1 MLTSFIATLPPG
13 AAMFLAAFAL
23 PFLPSTARHLWMLLA
38 IATSA
43 LTLTV
48 GYGDHLTW
56 QVFGVQLV
64 LYRADNLTFP
74 FSLIFHIA
82 AVLMVIYSWHL
93 KQWQELMAQ
102 LAYAGA
108 AILAVHAGDLLTL
121 FFWWEATAL
130 TSVFIILAAKTRAA
144 EKAAWRYLMA
154 QVTSG
159 VLLLG
164 GAALWVMESGSLAFT
179 SFAPNGELAGWGSVF
194 ILLAF
199 GVKAAFPLL
208 NAWLQDAY
216 PEATPTGTVALSA
229 FTTKLAIYAL
239 MRGFPGV
246 EMLIWIG
253 AVMTAFPVFFAVIE
267 NDLRR
272 VLSFSLNN
280 QLGFMV
286 VAVGI
291 GTPLAINGGVAHAFV
306 HIIYKA
312 LLFMSMGSV
321 IYHTGTA
328 KATELGGLYK
338 HLPFT
343 MVCCVIGA
351 LSITAVPL
359 FSGFVAK
366 SLTFTALGDTGLVLP
381 YLVLLFASAG
391 VLEHSGIKIP
401 YFTFF
406 AHPTHREADSF
417 GRTPTGMLVAMGLAA
432 VMCVAFGIFP
442 ELLYQVLPH
451 SKLKDPYDLGHV
463 TAQLQLLV
471 LAALAFVVLI
481 RTGLYP
487 PEIKSVVLNSDWL
500 YRRAAPALLR
510 PVLAA
515 LMESMALADRAVMRL
530 GKVALAGSNW
540 VAEHPVAGPVI
551 PGPAAFVQALVLL
564 LVMIAVYVSLV

>member
-1 MLTSFIATLPPG
+1 MIPNLFHAIPPG
-13 AAMFLAAFAL
+13 AAMFAAAFAL
-23 PFLPSTARHLWMLLA
+23 PFLPSSLRHLWMLLA
-38 IATSA
+38 IAVSA
-43 LTLTV
+43 TTLTAAT
-48 GYGDHLTW
+48 GDHLSW
-56 QVFGVQLV
+56 QVLGLEFVP
-64 LYRADNLTFP
+64 YRIDALSFP

-102 LAYAGA
+102 LSYAGA
-108 AILAVHAGDLLTL
+108 AILALHAGDLLTL
-121 FFWWEATAL
+121 FFWWEATAI
-130 TSVFIILAAKTRAA
+130 TSVFIIMAGNTKAA
-144 EKAAWRYLMA
+144 EAAAWRYLMV

-164 GAALWVMESGSLAFT
+164 GAALRLAETGSLEFT
-179 SFAPNGELAGWGSVF
+179 AFAPTGELQSASSVL

-199 GVKAAFPLL
+199 GIKAAFPFL
-208 NAWLQDAY
+208 NGWLQDAY
-216 PEATPTGTVALSA
+216 PESTPTGTVALSA

-239 MRGFPGV
+239 LRGFPGLDL
-246 EMLIWIG
+246 LIWIG
-253 AVMTAFPVFFAVIE
+253 AAMTALPVFFAVIE

-286 VAVGI
+286 VAAGI

-321 IYHTGTA
+321 MYHTGTT
-328 KATELGGLYK
+328 KATELGGLYR

-343 MVCCVIGA
+343 MVCCIIGA
-351 LSITAVPL
+351 LSISAAPL
-359 FSGFVAK
+359 FSGYVAK
-366 SLTFTALGDTGLVLP
+366 TLTFSALGDTGLIIP

-406 AHPTHREADSF
+406 AHPSQRNF
-417 GRTPTGMLVAMGLAA
+417 GKTPTGMLVAMGVAA
-432 VMCVAFGIFP
+432 AMCIGFGFFP
-442 ELLYQVLPH
+442 DLLYQVLPY
-451 SKLKDPYDLGHV
+451 SEVKNPYDLGHV
-463 TAQLQLLV
+463 SGQLQLLV
-471 LAALAFVVLI
+471 LAALAFVVLVK
-481 RTGLYP
+481 TGLYP
-487 PEIKSVVLNSDWL
+487 PELRSVVLNSDWF
-500 YRRAAPALLR
+500 YRRLAPCLVRPCVVAMLR
-510 PVLAA
+510 LAVWGEA
-515 LMESMALADRAVMRL
+515 RLVRLSTTILRASSWIAD
-530 GKVALAGSNW
+530 
-540 VAEHPVAGPVI
+540 HPVTGPVI